1 MGCTS
6 HSELFRT
13 AFFVFKSG
21 ATPQAGSGLS
31 PLCLHSKAVRRI
43 AQNLSHRFCPYVGR
57 SLRSRSF
64 LHSVIPTK
72 VGIPSLRNALGGAT
86 PPSVLIFGTLSCA
99 EHRHRFQE
107 HSFATRHNQTSCP
120 QQNGL
125 LSCSR
130 RPECGYRFGR
140 GSNGRG

>member
-1 MGCTS
+1 M
-6 HSELFRT
+6 
-13 AFFVFKSG
+13 G

-31 PLCLHSKAVRRI
+31 PLRLHSKAVRRI

-72 VGIPSLRNALGGAT
+72 VGIPSLRNAFGGAT
-86 PPSVLIFGTLSCA
+86 PPSVSAFCKLSCA
-99 EHRHRFQE
+99 VHRRRFQE
-107 HSFATRHNQTSCP
+107 HSFSTRHNRSSFP

-125 LSCSR
+125 LNCSQMR
-130 RPECGYRFGR
+130 GYAYKFGR
-140 GSNGRG
+140 GSSGRG